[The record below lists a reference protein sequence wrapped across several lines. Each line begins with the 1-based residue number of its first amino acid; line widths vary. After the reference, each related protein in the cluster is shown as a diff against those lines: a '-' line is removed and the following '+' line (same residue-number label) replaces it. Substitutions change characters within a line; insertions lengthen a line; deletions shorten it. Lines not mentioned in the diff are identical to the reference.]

1 MFSFGMIH
9 ICNNGLLLYCFLVF
23 VVLPVLY
30 IYYSCMLFCKYG
42 TILKKNNAFKLLQL
56 YCFIIN
62 KHIFKMSFIE
72 SSKIGLF
79 CLLYNI
85 THKEV
90 IKWCASLTIYF
101 PSHWKIQSEYSVVLS
116 LKRILIR
123 NLKNSS
129 YEKPEMKQ
137 RQFLE
142 YKLRA
147 VSIAKQRK

>member
-1 MFSFGMIH
+1 MVYFCIVFLY
-9 ICNNGLLLYCFLVF
+9 LLFYLSSTYITLVCFF
-23 VVLPVLY
+23 VN
-30 IYYSCMLFCKYG
+30 MEQFWE
-42 TILKKNNAFKLLQL
+42 KNNAFKLLQL

-101 PSHWKIQSEYSVVLS
+101 PSHWKIQSEYSLAVLS

-123 NLKNSS
+123 NFKNSS

-147 VSIAKQRK
+147 VSISKQRK